1 VRSRARAHLLLAT
14 ALVACIGS
22 ISTQGQSPAQPRA
35 LKTVLAIHWGPSDF
49 PITPAVNEAIREA
62 LATHEGPVDYFA
74 EYLESDRIATEDA
87 TQSLADYIRQKYRG
101 RRIDLVFAIADPALR
116 FVLDHQTE
124 LFPDTPIVYSGVAI
138 PEDGL
143 GSAHGGLTAVMR
155 GVAYR
160 ETLRLALDLQPSTE
174 RVFVIARS
182 RDRSTGEAVRAALDE
197 FSRSVS
203 VTYLDQT
210 TVPDLLA
217 AVKTLPSRSVVLYV
231 WYIPDD
237 LGFLQDSPATARQ
250 VVEASPVA
258 VYGTNESYI
267 GSGVVGGVVRGSR
280 ETGIRMGQM
289 ALQILNGTSARDIPV
304 ENARLVATIDWRQLE
319 RWGLDPTRLPPGS
332 NIRFRTPSVW
342 ESYRGYIIAALVVV
356 AAQLLLIAGL
366 LVQRARRRRAE
377 ETIRA
382 RETTIRTSYERIRQL
397 ARRLINAQEAVRADI
412 ARDLHD
418 GVCQE
423 LTGMSIEVATLKD
436 SPGSIQDAQ
445 TQDTLSKIQDET
457 RVMFDG
463 IRRLSHELHPATLRV
478 MGLATALRAH
488 CAEVEKR
495 HGLEVKLTTE
505 GTFSDL
511 QPDVAVCFFRIAQ
524 EALRNGIVHGA
535 AHRIAVSLARVGAQ
549 IELTV
554 TDDGRG
560 FDLEAV
566 RRHGSGLGLVS
577 IEERAYAIGGDVE
590 ILTGLQKGTTIYV
603 RGPANSGSSV

>member
-1 VRSRARAHLLLAT
+1 MKSRVRARLLLAA

-22 ISTQGQSPAQPRA
+22 TSTHGQAPAQPRA
-35 LKTVLAIHWGPSDF
+35 PKTVLAIHWGAPDF
-49 PITPAVNEAIREA
+49 PVTPGVNDAIRET
-62 LATHEGPVDYFA
+62 LATYDGPVDYFA

-116 FVLDHQTE
+116 FVLDRQAE

-138 PEDGL
+138 PDDGVRT
-143 GSAHGGLTAVMR
+143 AHGGLTAVMR
-155 GVAYR
+155 GVAYG

-174 RVFVIARS
+174 RVFVIAR
-182 RDRSTGEAVRAALDE
+182 RPDRQTIESVRAELLE
-197 FSRSVS
+197 FSESVPL
-203 VTYLDQT
+203 TFLDKE

-217 AVKTLPSRSVVLYV
+217 AVKTVPPRSVILYV
-231 WYIPDD
+231 FFSPNDPGALPD
-237 LGFLQDSPATARQ
+237 LPVVARD
-250 VVEASPVA
+250 VVEASPVP
-258 VYGTNESYI
+258 VYGTNERYI

-280 ETGIRMGQM
+280 ETGTRVGEMG
-289 ALQILNGTSARDIPV
+289 LQILKGTPARNIPV
-304 ENARLVATIDWRQLE
+304 ENARLVPTIDWRQLQ
-319 RWGLDPTRLPPGS
+319 RWGIDPSRLPPGS
-332 NIRFRTPSVW
+332 NVQFRTATAW
-342 ESYRGYIIAALVVV
+342 ESYRGYIIGALLVV

-377 ETIRA
+377 ETILA
-382 RETTIRTSYERIRQL
+382 RETTIRSSYERIRLL

-423 LTGMSIEVATLKD
+423 LTGMSIEVASLKD
-436 SPGSIQDAQ
+436 SPGSIQDAH
-445 TQDTLSKIQDET
+445 TQDALSKIQDET
-457 RVMFDG
+457 QAMFEG

-495 HGLEVKLTTE
+495 HGLGVRLTTE
-505 GTFSDL
+505 GSFSDL

-524 EALRNGIVHGA
+524 ESMRNAIVHGA
-535 AHRIAVSLARVGAQ
+535 ARRIAVSLARVGEQ

-554 TDDGRG
+554 TDDGQG
-560 FDLEAV
+560 FDLDAV
-566 RRHGSGLGLVS
+566 RRSGVGLGLVS
-577 IEERAYAIGGDVE
+577 IEERAYAIGGNAQ
-590 ILTGLQKGTTIYV
+590 ILTGPKKGTTIYV
-603 RGPANSGSSV
+603 RGPASTGASV